1 MNGYDIA
8 LAALNLVS
16 VGLEAKDIQARLQT
30 EIDNGTPHESVPAL
44 LEKWR
49 DEAIADA
56 ESAKP
61 GDPVPAGYKRIGSYE
76 RFDGRPSP
84 SDAPAAQQSA
94 ETAPSEPAA
103 PTQTAS
109 E

>member
-30 EIDNGTPHESVPAL
+30 EIDNGTPHEAVPAL

-56 ESAKP
+56 ASAKP
-61 GDPVPAGYKRIGSYE
+61 GDPTPAEQVDPVP
-76 RFDGRPSP
+76 P
-84 SDAPAAQQSA
+84 
-94 ETAPSEPAA
+94 TAT
-103 PTQTAS
+103 TQTAS